1 MSLLK
6 IFKHS
11 IFYSFANQV
20 PALANLFLL
29 PLITPFLKPAD
40 YAIYGLSTSY
50 IGLLGAFSSLGLIMH
65 FQNSYFKYPKNFK
78 AIWSEMMGF
87 LIWWR
92 MFYGLVV
99 FVLLWFVFRNRLTGI
114 EFFSICLLVVIPAI
128 FFDLLKTI
136 GPRFFQYEQKHRY
149 VYSSTMIASV
159 INLVIT
165 FSLIY
170 FFRLGFIGWFA
181 GAFAGSLFQFLFF
194 YYHLFYKNGFKFQ
207 YKFKW
212 LRIKRKLK
220 TSLPVIPHSYSNF
233 IMNSADRIILD
244 TNKVQ
249 LSQIGLYNVAY
260 SFSNYYTI
268 FNNSTNSVLTPIYY
282 KLFAEE
288 EKGEIGAENK
298 VRDIT
303 ELWFVI
309 SLALASLISLW
320 TKSVFLF
327 LYRNPEISISYTLVN
342 FLLFAGVYRSYYI
355 AVVDKNIYYENS
367 KSVLLITLSAAS
379 IAIIINVIFV
389 PFYGVIASVAATFV
403 SYLVMGFIGFCI
415 KPLKRLLKVDYH
427 PLLFLMI
434 LVTTAIVFYY
444 LQEVGVIVK
453 LIVTILVLAC
463 SVLYYLVRGKRIVNV
478 IKKFM

>member
-1 MSLLK
+1 MSLFK

-20 PALANLFLL
+20 PALVNLFLL
-29 PLITPFLKPAD
+29 PLITPFLKPED

-65 FQNSYFKYPKNFK
+65 FQNSYFKSPKNFK

-92 MFYGLVV
+92 LLYGIVV
-99 FVLLWFVFRNRLTGI
+99 FVLLWFVFRNRLSNVDFLI
-114 EFFSICLLVVIPAI
+114 ICLLVVIPAI

-136 GPRFFQYEQKHRY
+136 GPRFFQFEQKHKY
-149 VYSSTMIASV
+149 VYSSTLVAS
-159 INLVIT
+159 ILNLIIT

-181 GAFAGSLFQFLFF
+181 GAFAGSFFQFLFF

-212 LRIKRKLK
+212 IRIKRKLK

-244 TNKVQ
+244 ANKIQ

-260 SFSNYYTI
+260 SFSNYYSI
-268 FNNSTNSVLTPIYY
+268 FNNSTNSVLTPIYF

-288 EKGEIGAENK
+288 EKGLESAEKK
-298 VRDIT
+298 VKDIT
-303 ELWFVI
+303 ELWFVA
-309 SLALASLISLW
+309 SLSIASLISLW
-320 TKSVFLF
+320 TKNVFLF

-342 FLLFAGVYRSYYI
+342 FLLFAGVYRSYYV

-367 KSVLLITLSAAS
+367 KSVLLITLLSAS
-379 IAIIINVIFV
+379 VAIVINVIFI
-389 PFYGVIASVAATFV
+389 PFYGIKAAVAATFV
-403 SYLVMGFIGFCI
+403 SYLVMGFAGFYI
-415 KPLKRLLKVDYH
+415 KPLNRILKEDYN
-427 PLLFLMI
+427 PILFLFI
-434 LVTTAIVFYY
+434 LVASSFVFFY
-444 LQEVGVIVK
+444 LQEVNLFLKI
-453 LIVTILVLAC
+453 IVTILVLC
-463 SVLYYLVRGKRIVNV
+463 CFLFYYFIRGKKIVSV
-478 IKKFM
+478 IKKYM